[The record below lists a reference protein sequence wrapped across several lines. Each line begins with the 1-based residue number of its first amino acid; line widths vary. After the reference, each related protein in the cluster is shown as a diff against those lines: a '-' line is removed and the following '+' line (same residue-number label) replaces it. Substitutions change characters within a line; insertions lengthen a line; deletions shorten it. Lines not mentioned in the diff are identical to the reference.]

1 MTSFEISCNLC
12 SNESFQV
19 IEDEENPFQVL
30 KCRQCSLVF
39 VHPQPNVRELESH
52 YDDHYYRKWMG
63 EQKQKRCKMWKRR
76 LDRLEKFCS
85 KGNLLDVG
93 CGEGSFLKLAKQK
106 GWTVKGTEFSP
117 FAAQYA
123 ADLLNTNIF
132 CGDLTDAGYPEN
144 CFDVVTLWHVL
155 EHVPDPERYLKT
167 IHEILQPGGLLVLA
181 VPNVNNL
188 MMKLAYRIVKR
199 QRLKLFH
206 SGEKELHLFHFS
218 PKTIRSYLKKTGFDC
233 LKLSPDFGIIDR
245 SKKLVNL
252 LALVPYYLTGVKIF
266 NALEIYALSQ
276 KDI

>member
-63 EQKQKRCKMWKRR
+63 EQKQKRCNMWKRR
-76 LDRLEKFCS
+76 LDRLEKFCL
-85 KGNLLDVG
+85 KGDLLDVG
-93 CGEGSFLKLAKQK
+93 CGEGSFLKLAKQR
-106 GWTVKGTEFSP
+106 GWNIKGTELSS
-117 FAAQYA
+117 FAARYVT
-123 ADLLNTNIF
+123 DFLNTNIF
-132 CGDLTDAGYPEN
+132 CGDLPDAGYPEN
-144 CFDVVTLWHVL
+144 CFNAVTLWHVL
-155 EHVPDPERYLKT
+155 EHVPDPMRYLKV
-167 IHEILQPGGLLVLA
+167 IHEILRPGGLLVLA

-188 MMKLAYRIVKR
+188 MMRIAYRIVKR
-199 QRLKLFH
+199 RKLKLFH
-206 SGEKELHLFHFS
+206 RGEKELHLYHFS
-218 PKTIRSYLKKTGFDC
+218 TKTIRSYLKKTGFAC

-245 SKKLVNL
+245 SKKFVNL
-252 LALVPYYLTGVKIF
+252 LALVPYYIAGVKIF